1 MTPPPSRRS
10 IGGGDLLRL
19 PILISCETPMTQLSS
34 KQLLEARA
42 NPFGGMV
49 IAPGE
54 LPSEAVEFAGRL
66 QASLAQ
72 WTAEGIKAAWLEVP
86 IANSALIP
94 EAVNQGFTFH
104 HSAEEYLML
113 TAILQEGAW
122 VPHYATHYIGI
133 GGVVLTPERELLVV
147 REIYGVAGRPPTLKL
162 PGGALH
168 PNENLAEAV
177 EREVLEE
184 TGVQAEFEAIAC
196 FRHWHGYRYGKS
208 DIYFVSRLRP
218 LSREITMQ
226 ADEIQECLWLPVD
239 DFLSREDI
247 SNFNKQIVRA
257 ALESEGVVQSFI
269 PGFGGPDTREYFMPA
284 HLVDGEGV
292 WKYPGRDAQVDVQ

>member
-1 MTPPPSRRS
+1 
-10 IGGGDLLRL
+10 
-19 PILISCETPMTQLSS
+19 MTQLSS
-34 KQLLEARA
+34 EQLLGARA

-49 IAPGE
+49 IVPGD
-54 LPSEAVEFAGRL
+54 LPVDAAEFAQRL
-66 QASLAQ
+66 KVSLKQ
-72 WTAEGIKAAWLEVP
+72 WTSDGIKAAWLEVP
-86 IANSALIP
+86 IGKSPLIP
-94 EAVNQGFTFH
+94 VAVNQGFTFH
-104 HSAEEYLML
+104 HSADDYLML

-122 VPHYATHYIGI
+122 VPHFATHYIGI

-168 PNENLAEAV
+168 PDEHLAEAV

-184 TGVQAEFEAIAC
+184 TGVRAQFEAIAC

-218 LSREITMQ
+218 LSRDITMQ

-239 DFLSREDI
+239 EFLEREDI

-284 HLVDGEGV
+284 HLVDGDGV
-292 WKYPGRDAQVDVQ
+292 WDFPGRDAVVDA

>member
-1 MTPPPSRRS
+1 
-10 IGGGDLLRL
+10 
-19 PILISCETPMTQLSS
+19 MTQLSS
-34 KQLLEARA
+34 KQLLEARQ

-49 IAPGE
+49 IVPAE
-54 LPSEAVEFAGRL
+54 LPTDSDEFAVRL
-66 QASLAQ
+66 KSSLEQ
-72 WTAEGIKAAWLEVP
+72 WTSDGMRAAWLEVP
-86 IANSALIP
+86 ISKAALIP
-94 EAVNQGFTFH
+94 EAVNQGFIFH
-104 HSAEEYLML
+104 HSSEDYLML
-113 TAILQEGAW
+113 TIILQDGAW
-122 VPHYATHYIGI
+122 LPHFATHYIGI

-168 PNENLAEAV
+168 PGENLAEAV

-184 TGVQAEFEAIAC
+184 TGVKSEFEAIAC

-239 DFLSREDI
+239 DFVSRDDI

-284 HLVDGEGV
+284 HLIDGGGV
-292 WKYPGRDAQVDVQ
+292 MAYPGRDAVIEEQ

>member
-1 MTPPPSRRS
+1 
-10 IGGGDLLRL
+10 
-19 PILISCETPMTQLSS
+19 MTQLSS

-54 LPSEAVEFAGRL
+54 LPADAAEFALRL
-66 QASLAQ
+66 DASLEQ
-72 WTAEGIKAAWLEVP
+72 WTAGGIKAAWLEVP
-86 IANSALIP
+86 IGKSALIP
-94 EAVNQGFTFH
+94 EAVNRGFTFH
-104 HSAEEYLML
+104 HSGDDYLML

-122 VPHYATHYIGI
+122 VPNFATHYIGI

-147 REIYGVAGRPPTLKL
+147 REIYGVAGRRPTLKL

-168 PNENLAEAV
+168 PGEHLAEAV

-184 TGVQAEFEAIAC
+184 TGVQAEFQSIAC

-208 DIYFVSRLRP
+208 DIYFVGRLRP

-284 HLVDGEGV
+284 HLVDGGGV
-292 WKYPGRDAQVDVQ
+292 IAFPGKDAVVDV

>member
-1 MTPPPSRRS
+1 
-10 IGGGDLLRL
+10 
-19 PILISCETPMTQLSS
+19 MTQLSS
-34 KQLLEARA
+34 KQLPAGGSARGLTLEAKA

-49 IAPGE
+49 IVPGE
-54 LPSEAVEFAGRL
+54 LPTDAAEFAGRL
-66 QASLAQ
+66 EESLRQ
-72 WTAEGIKAAWLEVP
+72 WTAEGKRASWLEVP
-86 IANSALIP
+86 IGKSQLIP
-94 EAVNQGFTFH
+94 EAVNQGFIFH
-104 HSAEEYLML
+104 HSSEDYLML
-113 TAILQEGAW
+113 TIILQEGAW
-122 VPHYATHYIGI
+122 LPHFATHYIGI
-133 GGVVLTPERELLVV
+133 GGVVLTPQRELLVV

-168 PNENLAEAV
+168 PDENLAEAV

-239 DFLSREDI
+239 EFLARDDI

-292 WKYPGRDAQVDVQ
+292 IAYPGRDAVIEESVR

>member
-1 MTPPPSRRS
+1 
-10 IGGGDLLRL
+10 
-19 PILISCETPMTQLSS
+19 MTQLTGR
-34 KQLLEARA
+34 QLLEARA

-49 IAPGE
+49 IVPAE
-54 LPSEAVEFAGRL
+54 LPPHPAEFAGRL
-66 QASLAQ
+66 EASLQQ
-72 WTAEGIKAAWLEVP
+72 WTSDGIKAAWLEVP
-86 IANSALIP
+86 IGKAALIP
-94 EAVNQGFTFH
+94 EAVSLGFTFH
-104 HSAEEYLML
+104 HSGEDYLML
-113 TAILQEGAW
+113 TTILQEGAW
-122 VPHYATHYIGI
+122 VPHFATHYIGI

-147 REIYGVAGRPPTLKL
+147 REIYGFAGRQPTLKL

-168 PNENLAEAV
+168 PDEHLAEAV

-184 TGVQAEFEAIAC
+184 TGVRAEFEAIAC

-208 DIYFVSRLRP
+208 DIYFVGRLRP

-284 HLVDGEGV
+284 HLVDGLGV
-292 WKYPGRDAQVDVQ
+292 MAYPGRDAIVDEQ

>member
-1 MTPPPSRRS
+1 
-10 IGGGDLLRL
+10 
-19 PILISCETPMTQLSS
+19 MTQAPTR
-34 KQLLEARA
+34 QLLQARP

-49 IAPGE
+49 AAPDA
-54 LPSEAVEFAGRL
+54 LPSDPAKFAQSL
-66 QASLAQ
+66 DASLSQ
-72 WTAEGIKAAWLEVP
+72 WTADGIKAVWLEIP
-86 IANSALIP
+86 IARAALIP
-94 EAVNQGFTFH
+94 EAVNRGFTFH
-104 HSAEEYLML
+104 HTGDHYLML

-122 VPHYATHYIGI
+122 LPHFATHYIGI

-168 PNENLAEAV
+168 PGEHLAEAV

-184 TGVQAEFEAIAC
+184 TGVQAQFQTIAC

-218 LSREITMQ
+218 LSRKITMQ

-239 DFLSREDI
+239 QFLARDDI

-257 ALESEGVVQSFI
+257 ALESDGVVQSFI
-269 PGFGGPDTREYFMPA
+269 EGFGGPDTREYFMPQ
-284 HLVDGEGV
+284 HLVDGAGV
-292 WKYPGRDAQVDVQ
+292 IPFPGKNGADGL

>member
-1 MTPPPSRRS
+1 
-10 IGGGDLLRL
+10 
-19 PILISCETPMTQLSS
+19 MTQSPATQ
-34 KQLLEARA
+34 QLLEARP

-49 IAPGE
+49 TAPDA
-54 LPSEAVEFAGRL
+54 LPASAAEFAQRL
-66 QASLAQ
+66 DASLAQ
-72 WTAEGIKAAWLEVP
+72 WTADGLKAVWLEVP
-86 IANSALIP
+86 IARSALIP
-94 EAVNQGFTFH
+94 EAVNRGFTFH
-104 HSAEEYLML
+104 HTSDDYLML
-113 TAILQEGAW
+113 TALLQEGAW
-122 VPHYATHYIGI
+122 LPHFATHYIGI
-133 GGVVLTPERELLVV
+133 GGVVLTPDRELLVV

-168 PNENLAEAV
+168 PGEHLAEAV

-184 TGVQAEFEAIAC
+184 TGVQAEFQSIAC

-208 DIYFVSRLRP
+208 DIYFVGRLRP

-257 ALESEGVVQSFI
+257 ALESNGVIQSFI
-269 PGFGGPDTREYFMPA
+269 EGFGGPDTREYFMPA
-284 HLVDGEGV
+284 HLVDGIGV
-292 WKYPGRDAQVDVQ
+292 LPFPGKDGASGV

>member
-1 MTPPPSRRS
+1 
-10 IGGGDLLRL
+10 
-19 PILISCETPMTQLSS
+19 MTQLPS

-54 LPSEAVEFAGRL
+54 LPADAAEFAGRL
-66 QASLAQ
+66 DASLER
-72 WTAEGIKAAWLEVP
+72 WTADGIKAAWLEVP
-86 IANSALIP
+86 IGKSALIP
-94 EAVNQGFTFH
+94 EAVNRGFTFH
-104 HSAEEYLML
+104 HTGDDYLML

-122 VPHYATHYIGI
+122 VPHFATHYIGI

-147 REIYGVAGRPPTLKL
+147 REIYGAAGRPPTLKL

-168 PNENLAEAV
+168 PGEHLAEAV

-184 TGVQAEFEAIAC
+184 TGVRAEFQSIAC

-208 DIYFVSRLRP
+208 DIYFVGRLRP

-269 PGFGGPDTREYFMPA
+269 EGFGGPDTREYFMPG
-284 HLVDGEGV
+284 HLVDGVGV
-292 WKYPGRDAQVDVQ
+292 IPFPGKDGAGGA

>member
-1 MTPPPSRRS
+1 
-10 IGGGDLLRL
+10 
-19 PILISCETPMTQLSS
+19 MTQYSS

-54 LPSEAVEFAGRL
+54 LPADAAEFALRL
-66 QASLAQ
+66 EVSLEQ
-72 WTAEGIKAAWLEVP
+72 WTADGIKAAWLEVP
-86 IANSALIP
+86 IGKSTLIP
-94 EAVNQGFTFH
+94 EAVDRGFTFH
-104 HSAEEYLML
+104 HIGGDYLML

-122 VPHYATHYIGI
+122 VPHFATHYIGI

-168 PNENLAEAV
+168 PGEHLAEAV

-184 TGVQAEFEAIAC
+184 TGVQAEFQSIAC

-208 DIYFVSRLRP
+208 DIYFVGRLRP

-226 ADEIQECLWLPVD
+226 ADEIQECLWLPVES
-239 DFLSREDI
+239 FLAREDI

-257 ALESEGVVQSFI
+257 ALESEGVMQSFI

-284 HLVDGEGV
+284 HLIDGQGVMPFPGKDAIVDL
-292 WKYPGRDAQVDVQ
+292 

>member
-1 MTPPPSRRS
+1 
-10 IGGGDLLRL
+10 
-19 PILISCETPMTQLSS
+19 MTQLSS

-54 LPSEAVEFAGRL
+54 LPTDPTEFAGL
-66 QASLAQ
+66 LEASLAQ
-72 WTAEGIKAAWLEVP
+72 WTADGIKAAWLEVP
-86 IANSALIP
+86 IGRAALIP
-94 EAVNQGFTFH
+94 EAVNQGFIFH
-104 HSAEEYLML
+104 HSAEDYLML
-113 TAILQEGAW
+113 TTILQEGVW
-122 VPHYATHYIGI
+122 VPHFATHYIGI

-147 REIYGVAGRPPTLKL
+147 RELYGVAGRPPTLKL

-184 TGVQAEFEAIAC
+184 TGVSAEFEAIAC

-208 DIYFVSRLRP
+208 DIYFVGRLRP
-218 LSREITMQ
+218 MSREITMQ

-239 DFLSREDI
+239 EFLEREDI
-247 SNFNKQIVRA
+247 SNFNKQNRPRSLGIGRRRPVLYSRLSA
-257 ALESEGVVQSFI
+257 A
-269 PGFGGPDTREYFMPA
+269 PTPA
-284 HLVDGEGV
+284 STSCRRIWSTVKVSGT
-292 WKYPGRDAQVDVQ
+292 YPGRDAVVEEQ

>member
-1 MTPPPSRRS
+1 
-10 IGGGDLLRL
+10 
-19 PILISCETPMTQLSS
+19 MTQVSAT
-34 KQLLEARA
+34 QLLEARA

-49 IAPGE
+49 TAPE
-54 LPSEAVEFAGRL
+54 ALPADAVEFAGRL
-66 QASLAQ
+66 DVSLER
-72 WTAEGIKAAWLEVP
+72 WTADGIRAVWLEVP
-86 IANSALIP
+86 IGRSALIP
-94 EAVNQGFTFH
+94 EAVNRGFTFH
-104 HSAEEYLML
+104 HSGDGYLML

-122 VPHYATHYIGI
+122 LPHFATHYIGI

-168 PNENLAEAV
+168 PGEHLAEAV

-184 TGVQAEFEAIAC
+184 TGVRAEFQSIAC

-208 DIYFVSRLRP
+208 DIYFVGRLRP

-239 DFLSREDI
+239 EFLTREDI

-257 ALESEGVVQSFI
+257 ALESDGVVQSFI

-284 HLVDGEGV
+284 HLVDGDGV
-292 WKYPGRDAQVDVQ
+292 SAFPGRDAVADV

>member
-1 MTPPPSRRS
+1 
-10 IGGGDLLRL
+10 
-19 PILISCETPMTQLSS
+19 MTQLPAEQLPVAT
-34 KQLLEARA
+34 QLLEARA

-49 IAPGE
+49 IAPGQ
-54 LPSEAVEFAGRL
+54 LPTAAAEFAQRL
-66 QASLAQ
+66 DACLEQ
-72 WTAEGIKAAWLEVP
+72 WTADGIKAVWLEVP
-86 IANSALIP
+86 TARAALIP
-94 EAVNQGFTFH
+94 EAVSRGFTFH
-104 HSAEEYLML
+104 HTGDDYLML
-113 TAILQEGAW
+113 TALLQEEAW
-122 VPHYATHYIGI
+122 VPHFATHYIGI

-147 REIYGVAGRPPTLKL
+147 REIYGAGGRPPTLKL

-168 PNENLAEAV
+168 PGEHLAEAV

-184 TGVQAEFEAIAC
+184 TGVQAEFQSIAC

-208 DIYFVSRLRP
+208 DIYFVGRLRP

-257 ALESEGVVQSFI
+257 ALESEGVMQSFI
-269 PGFGGPDTREYFMPA
+269 EGFGGPDTREYFMPA
-284 HLVDGEGV
+284 HLVDGVGV
-292 WKYPGRDAQVDVQ
+292 IPFPGKDSAGDI

>member
-1 MTPPPSRRS
+1 
-10 IGGGDLLRL
+10 
-19 PILISCETPMTQLSS
+19 MTQLSS

-54 LPSEAVEFAGRL
+54 LPADAAEFALRL
-66 QASLAQ
+66 DASLEQ
-72 WTAEGIKAAWLEVP
+72 WTAGGIKAAWLEVP
-86 IANSALIP
+86 IGKSALIP
-94 EAVNQGFTFH
+94 EAVNRGFTFH
-104 HSAEEYLML
+104 HSGDDYLML

-122 VPHYATHYIGI
+122 VPNFATHYIGI

-147 REIYGVAGRPPTLKL
+147 REIYGVAGRQPTLKL

-168 PNENLAEAV
+168 PGEHLAEAV

-184 TGVQAEFEAIAC
+184 TGVQAEFQSIAC

-208 DIYFVSRLRP
+208 DIYFVGRLRP

-284 HLVDGEGV
+284 HLVDGGGV
-292 WKYPGRDAQVDVQ
+292 TAFPGKDAVVDV

>member
-1 MTPPPSRRS
+1 
-10 IGGGDLLRL
+10 
-19 PILISCETPMTQLSS
+19 MTQLSS

-54 LPSEAVEFAGRL
+54 LPADAAEFALRL
-66 QASLAQ
+66 DASLEQ
-72 WTAEGIKAAWLEVP
+72 WTADGIKAAWLEVP
-86 IANSALIP
+86 IGKSALIP
-94 EAVNQGFTFH
+94 EAVNRGFTFH
-104 HSAEEYLML
+104 HSGDDYLML

-122 VPHYATHYIGI
+122 VPNFATHYIGI

-147 REIYGVAGRPPTLKL
+147 REIYGVAGRQPTLKL

-168 PNENLAEAV
+168 LGEHLAEAV

-184 TGVQAEFEAIAC
+184 TGVQAEFQSIAC

-208 DIYFVSRLRP
+208 DIYFVGRLRP

-284 HLVDGEGV
+284 HLVDGGGV
-292 WKYPGRDAQVDVQ
+292 IAFPGKDAVVDV

>member
-1 MTPPPSRRS
+1 MPQPPTP
-10 IGGGDLLRL
+10 
-19 PILISCETPMTQLSS
+19 
-34 KQLLEARA
+34 QLLPARP

-49 IAPGE
+49 AAPDA
-54 LPSEAVEFAGRL
+54 LPADAVEFAQRL
-66 QASLAQ
+66 DASLSQ
-72 WTAEGIKAAWLEVP
+72 WTADGIKAVWLEIP
-86 IANSALIP
+86 IARAALIP
-94 EAVNQGFTFH
+94 EAVNRGFTFH
-104 HSAEEYLML
+104 HTGDHYLML

-122 VPHYATHYIGI
+122 LPHFATHYIGI

-168 PNENLAEAV
+168 PGEHLAEAV

-184 TGVQAEFEAIAC
+184 TGVKAQFQTIAC

-218 LSREITMQ
+218 LSREITIQ

-239 DFLSREDI
+239 QFLARDDI

-257 ALESEGVVQSFI
+257 ALESDGVVQSFI
-269 PGFGGPDTREYFMPA
+269 EGFGGPDTREYFMPQ
-284 HLVDGEGV
+284 HLVDGAGV
-292 WKYPGRDAQVDVQ
+292 IPFPGKNGADGL

>member
-1 MTPPPSRRS
+1 
-10 IGGGDLLRL
+10 
-19 PILISCETPMTQLSS
+19 MTQLSS
-34 KQLLEARA
+34 EQLLGARA

-49 IAPGE
+49 IVPGD
-54 LPSEAVEFAGRL
+54 LPVDAAEFAQRL
-66 QASLAQ
+66 KVSLKQ
-72 WTAEGIKAAWLEVP
+72 WTSDGIKAAWLEVP
-86 IANSALIP
+86 IGKSPLIP
-94 EAVNQGFTFH
+94 VAVNQGFTFH
-104 HSAEEYLML
+104 HSADDYLML
-113 TAILQEGAW
+113 TAIFQEGAW
-122 VPHYATHYIGI
+122 VPHFATHYIGI

-168 PNENLAEAV
+168 PDEHLAEAV

-184 TGVQAEFEAIAC
+184 TGVRAQFEAIAC

-218 LSREITMQ
+218 LSLDITMQ

-239 DFLSREDI
+239 EFLEREDI

-284 HLVDGEGV
+284 HLVDGDGV
-292 WKYPGRDAQVDVQ
+292 WDFPGRDAVVDL

>member
-1 MTPPPSRRS
+1 
-10 IGGGDLLRL
+10 
-19 PILISCETPMTQLSS
+19 MTQISS
-34 KQLLEARA
+34 EQLLEARA

-49 IAPGE
+49 IVPAE
-54 LPSEAVEFAGRL
+54 LPSEASEFAQRL
-66 QASLAQ
+66 EVSLMQ
-72 WTAEGIKAAWLEVP
+72 WTAGGIKAAWLEVP
-86 IANSALIP
+86 IAMSALIP
-94 EAVNQGFTFH
+94 EAVKQGFTFH
-104 HSAEEYLML
+104 HSSEEYLML

-133 GGVVLTPERELLVV
+133 GGVVLTDERELLVV
-147 REIYGVAGRPPTLKL
+147 RELYGVAGRLPTLKL

-168 PNENLAEAV
+168 PGENLAEAV

-184 TGVQAEFEAIAC
+184 TGVEAEFQSIAC

-208 DIYFVSRLRP
+208 DIYFVGRLRP

-257 ALESEGVVQSFI
+257 ALESDGVVQSFI

-284 HLVDGEGV
+284 HLVDGDGV
-292 WKYPGRDAQVDVQ
+292 IAYPGRDAVIPEQ

>member
-1 MTPPPSRRS
+1 MP
-10 IGGGDLLRL
+10 IG
-19 PILISCETPMTQLSS
+19 
-34 KQLLEARA
+34 
-42 NPFGGMV
+42 
-49 IAPGE
+49 
-54 LPSEAVEFAGRL
+54 
-66 QASLAQ
+66 
-72 WTAEGIKAAWLEVP
+72 KA
-86 IANSALIP
+86 ALIP
-94 EAVNQGFTFH
+94 EAVNQGFVFH
-104 HSAEEYLML
+104 HSSEDYLML
-113 TAILQEGAW
+113 TIILQEGAW
-122 VPHYATHYIGI
+122 LPHFATHYIGI

-184 TGVQAEFEAIAC
+184 TGVRAEFESIAC

-239 DFLSREDI
+239 EFLSRDDI

-292 WKYPGRDAQVDVQ
+292 LAYPGRDAVIPEQ

>member
-1 MTPPPSRRS
+1 
-10 IGGGDLLRL
+10 
-19 PILISCETPMTQLSS
+19 MTQLSS
-34 KQLLEARA
+34 EQLLGARA

-49 IAPGE
+49 IVPGD
-54 LPSEAVEFAGRL
+54 LPVDAAEFAQRL
-66 QASLAQ
+66 KVSLKE
-72 WTAEGIKAAWLEVP
+72 WTSDGIKAAWLEVP
-86 IANSALIP
+86 IGKSPLIP
-94 EAVNQGFTFH
+94 VAVNQGFTFH
-104 HSAEEYLML
+104 HSADDYLML

-122 VPHYATHYIGI
+122 VPHFATHYIGI

-168 PNENLAEAV
+168 PDEHLAEAV

-184 TGVQAEFEAIAC
+184 TGVRAQFEAIAC

-218 LSREITMQ
+218 LSRDITMQ

-239 DFLSREDI
+239 EFLEREDI

-284 HLVDGEGV
+284 HLVDGDGV
-292 WKYPGRDAQVDVQ
+292 WDFPGRDAVVDL

>member
-1 MTPPPSRRS
+1 MVIVP
-10 IGGGDLLRL
+10 GDL
-19 PILISCETPMTQLSS
+19 PVD
-34 KQLLEARA
+34 AA
-42 NPFGGMV
+42 
-49 IAPGE
+49 
-54 LPSEAVEFAGRL
+54 EFAQRL
-66 QASLAQ
+66 KVSLKQ
-72 WTAEGIKAAWLEVP
+72 WTSDGIKAAWLEVP
-86 IANSALIP
+86 IGKSPLIP
-94 EAVNQGFTFH
+94 VAVNQGFTFH
-104 HSAEEYLML
+104 HSADDYLML

-122 VPHYATHYIGI
+122 VPHFATHYIGI

-168 PNENLAEAV
+168 PNEHLAEAV

-184 TGVQAEFEAIAC
+184 TGVRAQFEAIAC

-218 LSREITMQ
+218 LSRDITMQ

-239 DFLSREDI
+239 EFLEREDI

-284 HLVDGEGV
+284 HLVDGDGV
-292 WKYPGRDAQVDVQ
+292 WDFPGRDAVVDL

>member
-1 MTPPPSRRS
+1 MPQPAT
-10 IGGGDLLRL
+10 
-19 PILISCETPMTQLSS
+19 TQLLPA
-34 KQLLEARA
+34 KA

-49 IAPGE
+49 AAPDA
-54 LPSEAVEFAGRL
+54 LPADAVEFAQRL
-66 QASLAQ
+66 DASLSQ
-72 WTAEGIKAAWLEVP
+72 WTADGIKAVWLEIP
-86 IANSALIP
+86 IARAALIP
-94 EAVNQGFTFH
+94 EAVNRGFTFH
-104 HSAEEYLML
+104 HTGDHYLML

-122 VPHYATHYIGI
+122 LPHFATHYIGI

-168 PNENLAEAV
+168 PGEHLAEAV

-184 TGVQAEFEAIAC
+184 TGVKAQFQTIAC

-239 DFLSREDI
+239 QFLARDDI

-257 ALESEGVVQSFI
+257 ALESDGVVQSFI
-269 PGFGGPDTREYFMPA
+269 EGFGGPDTREYFMPQ
-284 HLVDGEGV
+284 HLVDGAGV
-292 WKYPGRDAQVDVQ
+292 IPFPGKNGADGL

>member
-1 MTPPPSRRS
+1 
-10 IGGGDLLRL
+10 
-19 PILISCETPMTQLSS
+19 MTQLSS

-49 IAPGE
+49 LVPAE
-54 LPSEAVEFAGRL
+54 LPTDAAEFAARL
-66 QASLAQ
+66 EASLAT
-72 WTAEGIKAAWLEVP
+72 WKADGMRAAWLEVP
-86 IANSALIP
+86 IGKSQLIP
-94 EAVNQGFTFH
+94 EAVNQGFIFH
-104 HSAEEYLML
+104 HSSEDYLML
-113 TAILQEGAW
+113 TIILQEGAW
-122 VPHYATHYIGI
+122 LPHFATHYIGI
-133 GGVVLTPERELLVV
+133 GGVVLTPEREMLVV
-147 REIYGVAGRPPTLKL
+147 REIYGVAGRAPTLKL

-239 DFLSREDI
+239 DFLSQEDI

-269 PGFGGPDTREYFMPA
+269 PGFGGPDTREYFMPS

-292 WKYPGRDAQVDVQ
+292 LAYPGRDAVIEE

>member
-1 MTPPPSRRS
+1 
-10 IGGGDLLRL
+10 
-19 PILISCETPMTQLSS
+19 MTQLSS
-34 KQLLEARA
+34 KQLLEVRA

-54 LPSEAVEFAGRL
+54 LPSDAAEFAVRL
-66 QASLAQ
+66 KASLAQ
-72 WTAEGIKAAWLEVP
+72 WTADGIKAAWLEVP
-86 IANSALIP
+86 IGKSAVIP
-94 EAVNQGFTFH
+94 EAVSQGFIFH
-104 HSAEEYLML
+104 HSSEDYLML
-113 TAILQEGAW
+113 TIILQEGAW
-122 VPHYATHYIGI
+122 LPQFATHYIGI
-133 GGVVLTPERELLVV
+133 GGVVLTPERDLLVV
-147 REIYGVAGRPPTLKL
+147 RELYGVAGRPPTLKL

-184 TGVQAEFEAIAC
+184 TGVSAEFEAIAC

-239 DFLSREDI
+239 DFLSRDDI

-284 HLVDGEGV
+284 HLVDGDCV
-292 WKYPGRDAQVDVQ
+292 LAYPGRDAVLEEQ

>member
-1 MTPPPSRRS
+1 
-10 IGGGDLLRL
+10 
-19 PILISCETPMTQLSS
+19 MTQLSS

-54 LPSEAVEFAGRL
+54 LPADVAEFALRL
-66 QASLAQ
+66 DASLEQ
-72 WTAEGIKAAWLEVP
+72 WTAGGIKTAWLEVP
-86 IANSALIP
+86 IGKSALIP
-94 EAVNQGFTFH
+94 EAVNRGFTFH
-104 HSAEEYLML
+104 HSGDDYLML

-122 VPHYATHYIGI
+122 VPNFATHYIGI

-147 REIYGVAGRPPTLKL
+147 REIYGVAGRQPTLKL

-168 PNENLAEAV
+168 PGEHLAEAV

-184 TGVQAEFEAIAC
+184 TGVQAEFQSIAC

-208 DIYFVSRLRP
+208 DIYFVGRLRP

-284 HLVDGEGV
+284 HLVDGGGV
-292 WKYPGRDAQVDVQ
+292 IAFPGKDAVVNV